1 MDPPPLVRR
10 VRARA
15 DEIIRVRR
23 ETTEYARA
31 HGALDPDAIALALSE
46 AITNAVL
53 HAYVGAAQPG
63 EVEVV
68 AQRHLDDGLQIAVC
82 DDGRGMQ
89 PRSDSPG
96 VGLGLPLIAS
106 LTEHFEVQARPDGGT
121 RLCMYFA
128 TAA

>member
-1 MDPPPLVRR
+1 

-15 DEIIRVRR
+15 AEIARVRR
-23 ETTEYARA
+23 ETTAYARK
-31 HGALDPDAIALALSE
+31 HGALDPDAVALALSE

-53 HAYVGAAQPG
+53 HAYVDAAQPG

-89 PRSDSPG
+89 PRPDSPG

-106 LTEHFEVQARPDGGT
+106 LTERFDVQARPDGGT